1 MTSSVASL
9 SFFCLLVLLLPA
21 PHGASSHA
29 SYKLGSRQSFP
40 KRPSKS
46 SGNSQQASTVPTA
59 TTFSSSIATTGRAY
73 IFNNMTKTKV
83 VYLKEL
89 YNFVVDKFFDW
100 NHLSMENYVCIF
112 HI

>member
-1 MTSSVASL
+1 MTPSSVASL

-29 SYKLGSRQSFP
+29 SYKLGSRQSFS

-59 TTFSSSIATTGRAY
+59 TTFSSSIATGRAY

-89 YNFVVDKFFDW
+89 YNFVVDKFF
-100 NHLSMENYVCIF
+100 N
-112 HI
+112 